1 MDISGYKPQ
10 TLEAH
15 MNYDAEPVYKRV
27 LLLHEKQGGEEGV
40 RTVMEVIWKAEVCE
54 AFVRISTVYENK
66 ILMMLNFEEISA
78 WASKWDD
85 MQRTLVNNEFM
96 FNEKT
101 IYKSDTGFVLSLN
114 SVLNPKNK
122 KQRFIKLQ
130 KQSFV
135 SKLLF
140 RSEQSV
146 GLSEAEILALP
157 NTVLEDLAVMV
168 GKLNKNGSD
177 ALKTMEYKMWA
188 RQNPRKE
195 SPYYLPADITAGGGY
210 DREVDSRHPLA
221 NTLKRKRTE

>member
-1 MDISGYKPQ
+1 MK
-10 TLEAH
+10 
-15 MNYDAEPVYKRV
+15 YDAEPVYKRV
-27 LLLHEKQGGEEGV
+27 LLLHGKQGGEEGV

-101 IYKSDTGFVLSLN
+101 TYKSDTGFVLSLN
-114 SVLNPKNK
+114 SVLNPNNK

-130 KQSFV
+130 KQNYV

-146 GLSEAEILALP
+146 GLS
-157 NTVLEDLAVMV
+157 V
-168 GKLNKNGSD
+168 
-177 ALKTMEYKMWA
+177 
-188 RQNPRKE
+188 
-195 SPYYLPADITAGGGY
+195 
-210 DREVDSRHPLA
+210 
-221 NTLKRKRTE
+221 

>member
-1 MDISGYKPQ
+1 MDISDYKTQ

-15 MNYDAEPVYKRV
+15 VNYVYKRV

-114 SVLNPKNK
+114 SVLNPNNK
-122 KQRFIKLQ
+122 KQRFIKTTETELCVQ
-130 KQSFV
+130 
-135 SKLLF
+135 
-140 RSEQSV
+140 
-146 GLSEAEILALP
+146 
-157 NTVLEDLAVMV
+157 AVV
-168 GKLNKNGSD
+168 
-177 ALKTMEYKMWA
+177 
-188 RQNPRKE
+188 Q
-195 SPYYLPADITAGGGY
+195 I
-210 DREVDSRHPLA
+210 
-221 NTLKRKRTE
+221 RTQCGFM

>member
-1 MDISGYKPQ
+1 M
-10 TLEAH
+10 
-15 MNYDAEPVYKRV
+15 
-27 LLLHEKQGGEEGV
+27 
-40 RTVMEVIWKAEVCE
+40 
-54 AFVRISTVYENK
+54 YENK
-66 ILMMLNFEEISA
+66 ILMMLKFEEISA

-114 SVLNPKNK
+114 SVLNPNYK

-130 KQSFV
+130 KQSYV

-146 GLSEAEILALP
+146 GLSEAEILP
-157 NTVLEDLAVMV
+157 HTVLEDLADTV

-177 ALKTMEYKMWA
+177 ALKTVEYKMWA

-195 SPYYLPADITAGGGY
+195 SPYYLPADMTAGGCGY
-210 DREVDSRHPLA
+210 FDREVDSRHLLA
-221 NTLKRKRTE
+221 NTLKSNTLLNPFQCYYRAAMVVVPN